1 MPRYRLVPE
10 PDIFRCHALSR
21 KARNGPPA
29 PTREKQKNS
38 PLQSRKFLCAQ
49 TNPSLRTKKSVLLQE
64 RKQLKYNI
72 FRRTPTEARHAP
84 T

>member
-49 TNPSLRTKKSVLLQE
+49 TKIFFRTNGNFFPHKRIRLCAQKKAFFCKNANS
-64 RKQLKYNI
+64 
-72 FRRTPTEARHAP
+72 
-84 T
+84 